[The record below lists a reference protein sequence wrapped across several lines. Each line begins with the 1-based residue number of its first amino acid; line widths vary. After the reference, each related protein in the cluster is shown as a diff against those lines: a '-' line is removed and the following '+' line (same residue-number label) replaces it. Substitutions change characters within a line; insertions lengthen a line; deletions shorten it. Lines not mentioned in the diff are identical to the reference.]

1 MQMYTTAG
9 AVSLSLWKDTSSLK
23 GQPSWQPSWHPTS
36 KLWTTISD
44 HQPFCVLEIKWCRW
58 WCRRS
63 NNPETFDG
71 SLLLSVR
78 TFWTWVEL
86 SCHVRFSPTLVSPA
100 GEWPRKVPS
109 FPVGDSTTPPGN
121 QDGLWNPWRLVW
133 NRSTAAPDAPQ
144 HFSSSLFW
152 VVDSYSL
159 HFNFDVA
166 AIDGK
171 KARAK

>member
-109 FPVGDSTTPPGN
+109 FPVGDSTPPPPRQPGWIMESLATCVKSI
-121 QDGLWNPWRLVW
+121 DCCSWCA
-133 NRSTAAPDAPQ
+133 STFFF
-144 HFSSSLFW
+144 FSLLSSRF
-152 VVDSYSL
+152 VFVT
-159 HFNFDVA
+159 F
-166 AIDGK
+166 
-171 KARAK
+171 

>member
-1 MQMYTTAG
+1 MQMYNCRCGLSQSLEGHIKLERAAKLTAK
-9 AVSLSLWKDTSSLK
+9 LTSHVQTLDNNIR
-23 GQPSWQPSWHPTS
+23 PST
-36 KLWTTISD
+36 
-44 HQPFCVLEIKWCRW
+44 FCVLEIKWFW
-58 WCRRS
+58 WCRRG

-78 TFWTWVEL
+78 TLDFVDWVEL

-133 NRSTAAPDAPQ
+133 NRSTAATDAPQ

-166 AIDGK
+166 IDGK